1 MFKNRHRHHV
11 PALNTTSTSDISF
24 MLLIFFLVTTS
35 IESDKGLRQRL
46 PPMPRDKEQ
55 PVEQVVKPRNVLH
68 ISVAADNRITCS
80 GREVT
85 LGELKAVV
93 ENFVDNKADDPQLP
107 EKHLRDIPM
116 LGRCA
121 VTDRHVIA
129 IQVDHQAGYDV
140 YFKMQN
146 TIAEAYIFLRDRLSR
161 SRFGHPYSECTA
173 EEREAIGRYYPQRIS
188 ETVPESSG
196 REEGRL

>member
-1 MFKNRHRHHV
+1 M
-11 PALNTTSTSDISF
+11 
-24 MLLIFFLVTTS
+24 
-35 IESDKGLRQRL
+35 
-46 PPMPRDKEQ
+46 
-55 PVEQVVKPRNVLH
+55 
-68 ISVAADNRITCS
+68 
-80 GREVT
+80 
-85 LGELKAVV
+85 
-93 ENFVDNKADDPQLP
+93 
-107 EKHLRDIPM
+107 
-116 LGRCA
+116 
-121 VTDRHVIA
+121 TDRHVIA
-129 IQVDHQAGYDV
+129 IQVDRQAGYDV